1 MNSAPQTTALVTPES
16 LLKHW
21 QGHRSITLKAIEM
34 FPEEHLFGFQPAPP
48 MRSFGTL
55 IIEVIGMIEPT
66 LNGAEI
72 GDFSWGEFGK
82 ISTKA
87 ALLEA
92 WDASTILLNEGFK
105 RIPASR
111 WLEVVTA
118 YGSTQPMSGFV
129 QYLLE
134 NEIHHRAQGYVYLR
148 LLGLEPP
155 FFHPM

>member
-1 MNSAPQTTALVTPES
+1 MNTAVETVALVTPQS

-21 QGHRSITLKAIEM
+21 QGHRSITRKAIEV
-34 FPEEHLFGFQPAPP
+34 FPEEHLFTFQPAPP
-48 MRSFGTL
+48 MRSFGAL
-55 IIEVIGMIEPT
+55 MIEVIGMIEPT
-66 LNGAEI
+66 LKGAEVN
-72 GDFSWGEFGK
+72 DFSWEGFDNIDSK
-82 ISTKA
+82 T
-87 ALLEA
+87 ALLDA
-92 WDASTILLNEGFK
+92 WDASTILLNDSFQ

-118 YGSTQPMSGFV
+118 YGSTQQMSGFV